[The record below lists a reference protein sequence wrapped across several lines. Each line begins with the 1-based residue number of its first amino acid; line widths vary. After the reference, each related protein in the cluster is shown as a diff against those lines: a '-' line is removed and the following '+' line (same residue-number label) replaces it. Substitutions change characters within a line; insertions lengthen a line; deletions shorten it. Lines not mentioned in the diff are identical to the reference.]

1 MQCEHVPM
9 GEPAGIGRVS
19 GHRVVVGAAIVRDG
33 RVLAA
38 RRRRPEPLAGG
49 WEFPGGKVDAGEAE
63 TAAVVR
69 ECAEELGVD
78 VACGTRLP
86 GEWQISAALVLR
98 VFLAEIVSG
107 EPQPGPD
114 HDELRWLDS
123 TELFDVDWLPAD
135 LLAAIFLADL
145 LPAR

>member
-1 MQCEHVPM
+1 MANM
-9 GEPAGIGRVS
+9 SGLTGIGRVS
-19 GHRVVVGAAIVRDG
+19 GHRVVVGAAILRDG

-49 WEFPGGKVDAGEAE
+49 WEFPGGKVDPGEAE

-69 ECAEELGVD
+69 ECAEELGVQ

-107 EPQPGPD
+107 EPRPGPD
-114 HDELRWLDS
+114 DDELRWLAGKQ
-123 TELFDVDWLPAD
+123 LLDVDWLPAD
-135 LLAAIFLADL
+135 LPAAVLLAEL
-145 LPAR
+145 LPVG

>member
-1 MQCEHVPM
+1 MRPTE
-9 GEPAGIGRVS
+9 IGRAS
-19 GHRVVVGAAIVRDG
+19 GYRVVVGAAIVRDG

-69 ECAEELGVD
+69 ECAEELGVR
-78 VACGTRLP
+78 VACGARLP
-86 GEWQISAALVLR
+86 GEWQISASLVLR

-107 EPQPGPD
+107 ELRLGPD
-114 HDELRWLDS
+114 HDEVRWLS
-123 TELFDVDWLPAD
+123 GAELFDVDWLPAD
-135 LLAAIFLADL
+135 LPAAVFLAEL
-145 LPAR
+145 LPAG